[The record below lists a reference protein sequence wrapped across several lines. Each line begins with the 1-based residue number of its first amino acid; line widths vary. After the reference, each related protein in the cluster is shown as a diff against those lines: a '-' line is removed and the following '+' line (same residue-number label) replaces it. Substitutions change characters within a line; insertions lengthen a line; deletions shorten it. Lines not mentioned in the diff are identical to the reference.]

1 MVEIEKVGVM
11 ITIFLMMAGLM
22 MTQIAQQEPGETFGM
37 VSDFSTIDVNGDNM
51 GDLLEQ
57 FNSDVNQVAKSTPI
71 SQISYGASAILT
83 GSRIIFS
90 LFITALT
97 GWTAIINGLFA
108 PIPAPVNLLAI
119 PIKAI
124 LAVIMV
130 FTIMKFLGDVVK
142 SLPFFGGG

>member
-1 MVEIEKVGVM
+1 MVELEKVGVM
-11 ITIFLMMAGLM
+11 ITLFLMLAGLM
-22 MTQIAQQEPGETFGM
+22 MTQIAQQESGEDFGM
-37 VSDFSTIDVNGDNM
+37 ASDFSTFDVNGDDM
-51 GDLLEQ
+51 GDLLDK

-83 GSRIIFS
+83 GSRIIFG

-124 LAVIMV
+124 LGLIMV
-130 FTIMKFLGDVVK
+130 FTIIKFLGDIVK